1 MKTHL
6 PVASSNQAQGLT
18 LPRRVG
24 LLGGVSWHSTLEY
37 YKIINTV
44 VQQNL
49 GGLHSAEII
58 MFSFNFAEV
67 EEHQRR
73 GDWES
78 LTNLIVDEGLRLK
91 NAGAQCLVICSN
103 TLHMMADDVIERVGV
118 PLIHIADSTAELI
131 LVQRITQLGLLG
143 TRPTMEGDF
152 YTDRLRKRYNLEV
165 IIPPPEARG
174 EIHRVIFEEL
184 CKGDIR
190 DEARVFFE
198 GGNIRASPKRSRRNH
213 SWMYRD

>member
-1 MKTHL
+1 
-6 PVASSNQAQGLT
+6 
-18 LPRRVG
+18 
-24 LLGGVSWHSTLEY
+24 
-37 YKIINTV
+37 
-44 VQQNL
+44 
-49 GGLHSAEII
+49 

-103 TLHMMADDVIERVGV
+103 TLHMMADDVIKRVGV

-131 LVQRITQLGLLG
+131 LVRRITRLGLLG

-152 YTDRLRKRYNLEV
+152 YTDRLRERYKLEV
-165 IIPPPEARG
+165 IIPQPEARG

-198 GGNIRASPKRSRRNH
+198 GVISDLVQRGAEGIILGCTEIEHLITDSDAGVPIFATAKIHAEAVARWSLRLDSAAKVLKSGG
-213 SWMYRD
+213 